1 MIEGA
6 RPDYLSLVNK
16 SGSGFNVSE
25 LVTAIVAA
33 EIDPNRNLQNSL
45 KQKNDVA
52 ISEFGFLYAATTT
65 KSSSD
70 NITLNKYFQ
79 MTSSDSAAIVYEA
92 TDETKII
99 AGSDTVSNVLM
110 AKKMIF
116 ELPGF
121 TDLTS
126 TITQSVTFNFGSWSQ
141 TSNVSSSTS
150 NSVEAGKTYKVVTRA
165 GSDAGDGNAF
175 DDYTRDPNDT
185 SDADAFHGTPIEVN
199 DVFRASQ
206 AFSDADY
213 TFQEVDAYSFTANS
227 DNTAV
232 TVNLSGSLETVV
244 KQLDAVSGIEA
255 KLVKT
260 SSTGTDTYSVVLSS
274 EATGLSNGFQL
285 TAGGNSRWET
295 SATPTTNT
303 SSNAFSQLSRDASL
317 QVNNVAISRSSNT
330 ITDVIAGTTLKLQAD
345 TTATV
350 NLTSS
355 RSKDNVMSSVK
366 DMISNINSFIIELN
380 RLTYIDTAGD
390 NDGALALDSSV
401 KLMKRQFKDIL
412 YNPLQGYGADN
423 IYLSQLGIKTN
434 RDGTLYFDL
443 TTFDKTYTNNP
454 EYFNSLKDENISTSS
469 ATATASK
476 SLYTSIDPGTYSVS
490 YDGTNWKLGTT
501 TLTRSDHNGGSRF
514 ISSTYAG
521 LVIDTVETSPSSFNI
536 YIGNSLST
544 KLSDF
549 MSEIL
554 TIDSSRQKI
563 RANIQR

>member
-33 EIDPNRNLQNSL
+33 EIEPTRNLQNNL
-45 KQKNDVA
+45 KEKNEVA
-52 ISEFGFLYAATTT
+52 ISELGFLYAAATTA

-70 NITLNKYFQ
+70 NISLNKYFQ

-141 TSNVSSSTS
+141 TSNVSSSAS
-150 NSVEAGKTYKVVTRA
+150 NSVEAGKTYKVITRA
-165 GSDAGDGNAF
+165 GSNAGDGNAF

-260 SSTGTDTYSVVLSS
+260 SSSGTDTYSVVLSS

-355 RSKDNVMSSVK
+355 LSKDNVMSSVK
-366 DMISNINSFIIELN
+366 DMISNINSFIVEIN
-380 RLTYIDTAGD
+380 RLTYIDTSGD

-401 KLMKRQFKDIL
+401 KLMKRRFKDIL
-412 YNPLQGYGADN
+412 YDHLFKATVDN

-454 EYFNSLKDENISTSS
+454 EYFNSLKDENISTET

-476 SLYTSIDPGTYSVS
+476 SLYTNIDPGTYGVVRW
-490 YDGTNWKLGTT
+490 Y
-501 TLTRSDHNGGSRF
+501 
-514 ISSTYAG
+514 
-521 LVIDTVETSPSSFNI
+521 
-536 YIGNSLST
+536 
-544 KLSDF
+544 
-549 MSEIL
+549 
-554 TIDSSRQKI
+554 
-563 RANIQR
+563 